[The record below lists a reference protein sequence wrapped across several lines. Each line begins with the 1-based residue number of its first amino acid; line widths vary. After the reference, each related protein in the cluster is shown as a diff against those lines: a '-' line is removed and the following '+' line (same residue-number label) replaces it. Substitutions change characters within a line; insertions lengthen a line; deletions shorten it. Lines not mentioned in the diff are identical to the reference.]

1 MNTRVWTPITE
12 ADDAE
17 FFRPADTEEP
27 TTWEVAIPPFGK
39 RQAQVVTAVWGFA
52 YGCPEHRFWALA
64 PQLKTLPEEGWP
76 ANVTLAVGPITTQ
89 AEADEAIPALL
100 AVKAARH
107 EAVFAPTEA
116 IWLHEG
122 IESWCE
128 KCDWATGEGDNAIEG
143 HLCPACVETDPQEVP
158 RQLSVVRVRGG
169 APEHVASLREQCEA
183 AGVEFVEETEGRLF
197 QPSKEFPWGWEC
209 PNEVPSDEP
218 PKEVVTHT
226 TRNGK
231 GRVARVLRRKAAG
244 GGGVMDLS
252 PQDTY
257 QVWWGYQTSEAP
269 EGDGEWR
276 EVEAEDP
283 AQAARWFVDD
293 LIRSGEVSHDDVLKV
308 FVRGHGS
315 WLFRFVAEVRVA
327 SVEKA

>member
-17 FFRPADTEEP
+17 LFRPAETTEP

-76 ANVTLAVGPITTQ
+76 ANVTLAVGPLRTQ

-100 AVKAARH
+100 AVKAARR
-107 EAVFAPTEA
+107 EVVFVPTEKIDLA
-116 IWLHEG
+116 KWL
-122 IESWCE
+122 
-128 KCDWATGEGDNAIEG
+128 GDRFCMSCGRGVFSREMADPPADTSCWVDPECPG
-143 HLCPACVETDPQEVP
+143 ACPACDGETDSRYPDEIAEWNAI
-158 RQLSVVRVRGG
+158 RIRGG
-169 APEHVASLREQCEA
+169 APEHIASLREQCEA

-244 GGGVMDLS
+244 GG
-252 PQDTY
+252 
-257 QVWWGYQTSEAP
+257 
-269 EGDGEWR
+269 
-276 EVEAEDP
+276 EV
-283 AQAARWFVDD
+283 
-293 LIRSGEVSHDDVLKV
+293 
-308 FVRGHGS
+308 
-315 WLFRFVAEVRVA
+315 
-327 SVEKA
+327 